1 MGSFSEYC
9 QISQITITSGT
20 PCYLVPLQK
29 KPMSEGRPWSLYC
42 LPILGEYNS
51 YGTIE
56 NIELDKNTTCVEQ
69 LTNLSIEQ
77 FCDLLTDFRSI
88 LDLSYCFIRKDVYD
102 ILSQTKIKGSFSGVL
117 GRRELLLSMGFDYVK
132 DVDKER
138 YNKEYSLNGNLYYSD
153 NRYIE
158 GQYYSP
164 KSLAK
169 LGADVSIFKG
179 KDIFDFWQYDDY
191 DYYWRLFGEMT
202 FSILGEY
209 RPEFISSSNVQLFVE
224 NKDYYLPELAKLNRL
239 LVNCLNFSKAL
250 EPKNYYLTPQC
261 GEHKKHLY
269 FHKQFGK
276 ILKLE
281 ASE

>member
-9 QISQITITSGT
+9 QLSQITITSGT

-56 NIELDKNTTCVEQ
+56 NIVLDKNTTCVEQ

-77 FCDLLTDFRSI
+77 FCDQLTDFRST

-102 ILSQTKIKGSFSGVL
+102 VLTETRIKGSFSGVL
-117 GRRELLLSMGFDYVK
+117 GKHELLLSMGFEYIQE
-132 DVDKER
+132 VDKER
-138 YNKEYSLNGNLYYSD
+138 YNREYSLNGNLYYSD
-153 NRYIE
+153 NRYLE
-158 GQYYSP
+158 GHYYSP

-169 LGADVSIFKG
+169 LGADISMFKG
-179 KDIFDFWQYDDY
+179 KDIFDFWKYDDY
-191 DYYWRLFGEMT
+191 DFYWRIFGT
-202 FSILGEY
+202 NVYNILGEY
-209 RPEFISSSNVQLFVE
+209 KLDFIKESNIRLFVE
-224 NKDYYLPELAKLNRL
+224 NKDYYLPELAKLDRL
-239 LVNCLNFSKAL
+239 LVNCLNFSKTL
-250 EPKNYYLTPQC
+250 EPKSYYLTPQC

-269 FHKQFGK
+269 FHEQFGK
-276 ILKLE
+276 ILKRE
-281 ASE
+281 VNE

>member
-9 QISQITITSGT
+9 QLSQITITSGT

-56 NIELDKNTTCVEQ
+56 NIVYDKNTTCVEQ

-77 FCDLLTDFRSI
+77 FCNQLTDFRSI
-88 LDLSYCFIRKDVYD
+88 LGLSYCFIRKDVHD
-102 ILSQTKIKGSFSGVL
+102 ILSETRIKGSFAGIL
-117 GRRELLLSMGFDYVK
+117 GKHELLLSMGFEYIQ
-132 DVDKER
+132 DVEKER
-138 YNKEYSLNGNLYYSD
+138 YSREYSLNGQLYYSD
-153 NRYIE
+153 NCYVD

-169 LGADVSIFKG
+169 LGADISMFKG
-179 KDIFDFWQYDDY
+179 KDIFDFWQYDQY

-209 RPEFISSSNVQLFVE
+209 RPEFIESSNVQLFVE
-224 NKDYYLPELAKLNRL
+224 NKDYYLPELAKMNRL
-239 LVNCLNFSKAL
+239 LINCLNFSKTL
-250 EPKNYYLTPQC
+250 EPKSYFLTPQC
-261 GEHKKHLY
+261 GEHKKHHY

>member
-20 PCYLVPLQK
+20 PCYLVPLQN
-29 KPMSEGRPWSLYC
+29 KPMAEGRPWSLYC

-77 FCDLLTDFRSI
+77 FCGQLTSYDST
-88 LDLSYCFIRKDVYD
+88 LDLKYCFIRKDVYD
-102 ILSQTKIKGSFSGVL
+102 ILSQTRIKGSFSGVL
-117 GRRELLLSMGFDYVK
+117 GKHELLLSMGFEYVQK
-132 DVDKER
+132 VDKER
-138 YNKEYSLNGNLYYSD
+138 YNREYSLNGQLYYSD
-153 NRYIE
+153 NRYLD
-158 GQYYSP
+158 GHYYSP
-164 KSLAK
+164 KSLSK
-169 LGADVSIFKG
+169 LGADVSMFKG

-209 RPEFISSSNVQLFVE
+209 RPEFISSSNFQLFVE

-250 EPKNYYLTPQC
+250 EPKSYYLTPQC

-269 FHKQFGK
+269 FHKQLGK